1 MLVCSSCREEWSL
14 VGKDY
19 KRSDEDRY
27 EYKCACGCRRK
38 PIQEDEEILAENV
51 RLAKQ
56 KQKQQDTNRIERKAF
71 REHARVENAIEE
83 YSSAILDILKEH
95 GVKLSSSSSGNTLS
109 SVIDN
114 EREVGIIHVT
124 DTHFNELIDLPNN
137 KYDMGIASRRL
148 HKLAKEACAT
158 FSARGIQKVLIA
170 FTGDLMNSDRRLDE
184 LLNQATNRAMATFVA
199 VDLLRQ
205 FVLDIASKF
214 AVSVASVLG
223 NESRVGK
230 DLAFSDNVLSDNYDF
245 TIVNMVRLL
254 VEGSGIVF
262 SPLDRLELIV
272 NVNGQKML
280 MSHGLNKIASSQ
292 VNIQSNI
299 GRYYINGNEVD
310 FSINGH
316 IHSTHIGDFNYRSA
330 SLAGANAFS
339 EGALGFAS
347 KASQNIIIVG
357 KNHRYAMAIDLQHT
371 NDESYNIDEALMMYN
386 CKSQSKVNQKT
397 VVFEVVI

>member
-1 MLVCSSCREEWSL
+1 MLVCPMCREEWSEC
-14 VGKDY
+14 GKSSI
-19 KRSDEDRY
+19 RSDGLKTDYSCQCGSRRRPKEEDC
-27 EYKCACGCRRK
+27 EL
-38 PIQEDEEILAENV
+38 LAENV

-71 REHARVENAIEE
+71 REHARVENAVEE
-83 YSSAILDILKEH
+83 YSSAMLDILKEH
-95 GVKLSSSSSGNTLS
+95 GVKLSSNKQCVLS
-109 SVIDN
+109 DVIDN
-114 EREVGIIHVT
+114 DHEVGVIHIT

-137 KYDMGIASRRL
+137 KYDMNIASRRL
-148 HKLAKEACAT
+148 HKLAKEAHAT
-158 FSARGIQKVLIA
+158 FSARGIQKVLVA

-205 FVLDIASKF
+205 FILDVASKF
-214 AVSVASVLG
+214 KVSVASVLG
-223 NESRVGK
+223 NESRSGK

-254 VEGSGIVF
+254 VEDAGIEF

-280 MSHGLNKIASSQ
+280 MSHGLNKVASSQ

-310 FSINGH
+310 FCINGH
-316 IHSTHIGDFNYRSA
+316 IHSTHIGDFNYRGA
-330 SLAGANAFS
+330 SLAGANAYS

-347 KASQNIIIVG
+347 KASQNLIIVG
-357 KNHRYAMAIDLQHT
+357 KNHRYAMAVDLQHT
-371 NDESYNIDEALMMYN
+371 SNDSYDIDESLMRYN

-397 VVFEVVI
+397 TVFEVVI